1 MVPTSL
7 DHSHHVHSYIHSTIH
22 HHVEASMTSPVE
34 VSFASNA
41 NIVIFLMIAKIVEA
55 MHNTSRTAPDV
66 PNVE

>member
-1 MVPTSL
+1 
-7 DHSHHVHSYIHSTIH
+7 
-22 HHVEASMTSPVE
+22 MTSPVE

-55 MHNTSRTAPDV
+55 MHNTSRTAPDA